1 MTTVTVPA
9 GKKLDPEID
18 RLFREHSR
26 LVYRTAYGITR
37 DYGDA
42 DDVLQ
47 SIFLKLLQ
55 SGLSENLKRNP
66 AGYLHRAAINQSLNI
81 LRSKERRRETQK
93 VDALQFAEQSSNNE
107 SAAEEQRHRQLLDA
121 LSNLKPQAID
131 MLMLHYKH
139 DYSDAQIAKM
149 LGKSR
154 GTVAVTLYRI
164 RARLRGLLRGAA
176 LKESNDE
183 IR

>member
-1 MTTVTVPA
+1 MTTAAMQTDRR
-9 GKKLDPEID
+9 LDPEIEK
-18 RLFREHSR
+18 LFREHCQ
-26 LVYRTAYGITR
+26 LIYRTAYGITR

-55 SGLSENLKRNP
+55 SELSPGLKQKP
-66 AGYLHRAAINQSLNI
+66 ASYLHRAAVNHSLNL
-81 LRSKERRRETQK
+81 LRSKERRRVTQGIE
-93 VDALQFAEQSSNNE
+93 DLQVAQPSTDNE
-107 SAAEEQRHRQLLDA
+107 SAGERRHGQLLDA
-121 LSNLKPQAID
+121 LSTLKPEAVD

-139 DYSDAQIAKM
+139 NYSDAEIAKM

-164 RARLRGLLRGAA
+164 RRRLKKLFRAA
-176 LKESNDE
+176 EFKGEQS
-183 IR
+183 

>member
-1 MTTVTVPA
+1 MAAMTAVAVPTDR
-9 GKKLDPEID
+9 KLDPEIEK
-18 RLFREHSR
+18 LFREHCQ
-26 LVYRTAYGITR
+26 LIYRTAYGITR

-55 SGLSENLKRNP
+55 SELTENLKRNP
-66 AGYLHRAAINQSLNI
+66 AGYLHRAAVNQSLNL
-81 LRSKERRRETQK
+81 LRTKERRRVTQD
-93 VDALQFAEQSSNNE
+93 VDDLDIAQPRTDNE
-107 SAAEEQRHRQLLDA
+107 AADERHQRLLDA
-121 LSNLKPQAID
+121 LSSLRPEAVE

-139 DYSDAQIAKM
+139 NYSDAQIARM

-164 RARLRGLLRGAA
+164 RARLKKLLKG
-176 LKESNDE
+176 EQS
-183 IR
+183 

>member
-1 MTTVTVPA
+1 MITAAVPDT
-9 GKKLDPEID
+9 KLDPEIEE
-18 RLFREHSR
+18 LFREHSH
-26 LVYRTAYGITR
+26 LIYRTAYGITR

-55 SGLSENLKRNP
+55 SELSPGLKENP
-66 AGYLHRAAINQSLNI
+66 AAYLHRAVVNHSLNL
-81 LRSKERRRETQK
+81 LRTKERRRVTQGVEDLQIAQPPT
-93 VDALQFAEQSSNNE
+93 VDEATDER
-107 SAAEEQRHRQLLDA
+107 RHRELLDA
-121 LSNLKPQAID
+121 LSALSPQAVD

-139 DYSDAQIAKM
+139 NYSDAEIAKM

-164 RARLRGLLRGAA
+164 RARLKKLLRATA
-176 LKESNDE
+176 LKGEQS
-183 IR
+183 